1 LKFPNLRGFAAE
13 VLLGLSNY
21 RAIGRIVA
29 IASSLSIALVVA
41 GCASF
46 TPKSGSTQ
54 PAAVAAL
61 QVTPSSISFGN
72 QSLESTATQ
81 SVTIKNTGN
90 IKITINGITA
100 VGAGFGYSTLS
111 PGSTLTPNQSV
122 TFQVSFRPQVSG
134 SAAGDISIL
143 SSNLSTPASISVSGT
158 GVTSSTSTS
167 PPPVPHS
174 VLLSW
179 APSAS
184 SVTGYRVYRDN
195 GSGLLPLTSVIPDL
209 TYTDTSVV
217 SGDTYHY
224 SVTAVDAAGGESSFS
239 NEVTAV
245 IPTP

>member
-1 LKFPNLRGFAAE
+1 MF
-13 VLLGLSNY
+13 LGLSNY
-21 RAIGRIVA
+21 RAIGRTVA
-29 IASSLSIALVVA
+29 IASSLAVALVDA
-41 GCASF
+41 GCASVS
-46 TPKSGSTQ
+46 PKSAPTE

-72 QSLESTATQ
+72 QLLKSTATEN
-81 SVTIKNTGN
+81 VTIKNTGN
-90 IKITINGITA
+90 LKITINGITV

-143 SSNLSTPASISVSGT
+143 SSNLPTPASISVSGT

-167 PPPVPHS
+167 TSPSPVPHS
-174 VLLSW
+174 VSLSW
-179 APSAS
+179 GPSAS
-184 SVTGYRVYRDN
+184 SVAGYRVYRDN

-217 SGDTYHY
+217 SGETYHY
-224 SVTAVDAAGGESSFS
+224 SVTAVDAAGDESSFS